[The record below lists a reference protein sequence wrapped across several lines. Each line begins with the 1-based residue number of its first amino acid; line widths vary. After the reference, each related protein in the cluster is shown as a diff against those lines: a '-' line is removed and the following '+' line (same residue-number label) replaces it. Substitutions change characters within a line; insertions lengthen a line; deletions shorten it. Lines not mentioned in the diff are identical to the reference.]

1 MSDSPRPRR
10 TRLADVAREAGTSPP
25 IASRILNRD
34 PSLTVSAELRAR
46 VLRVAKE
53 LGYRPHAGARS
64 LRLAG
69 TSALGLLLPSFLN
82 PVYTYFVR
90 GAFRRAAERDFTVLL
105 AEDVG
110 EKQAD
115 ETFARLVAA
124 GRIDG
129 LLVASAYPGHPLTT
143 MLAERGVPHVF
154 MNRGVPGSGRNVV
167 MDEERCAA
175 VAVDYLAGL
184 GHRRIAHLA
193 GPLEIEPATRRAN
206 GFRSRVAELGLDEPV
221 VVEADFLETGGRD
234 GLERILELDG
244 EVTAV
249 YTSTASQAAGALN
262 AAWRHGVAVPDDISL
277 VASGDMPLAEALV
290 PPVTTVRMPFA
301 ELGAAA
307 VDALID
313 QIEGADPVDVTVT
326 TPPEVVV
333 RESTAAPRLTPSD
346 HPRRVAR

>member
-1 MSDSPRPRR
+1 MADSSRPRR
-10 TRLADVAREAGTSPP
+10 TRLADVARAAGTSPP

-34 PSLTVSAELRAR
+34 PSLSVSAELRAR
-46 VLRVAKE
+46 VVQVAKE

-69 TSALGLLLPSFLN
+69 TGALGLLLPSFLN
-82 PVYTYFVR
+82 PVYTYIVR
-90 GAFRRAAERDFTVLL
+90 GAFQRAAERDYTVLL

-167 MDEERCAA
+167 LDEERAAA
-175 VAVDYLAGL
+175 VAVDHLASL
-184 GHRRIAHLA
+184 GHRRLAHVA
-193 GPLEIEPATRRAN
+193 GPAEIEPAARRAE
-206 GFRSRVAELGLDEPV
+206 GFRARVAELGLDEPI
-221 VVEADFLETGGRD
+221 VVEADFLETGGSQ
-234 GLERILELDG
+234 GMTRILERDG
-244 EVTAV
+244 RVTAV

-262 AAWRHGVAVPDDISL
+262 AAWRRGIVVPGDVSL
-277 VASGDMPLAEALV
+277 VASGDMPLADALV

-301 ELGAAA
+301 ELGAVA

-313 QIEGADPVDVTVT
+313 QIEGADPVDVTIT
-326 TPPEVVV
+326 SAPEVVV
-333 RESTAAPRLTPSD
+333 RESAAAPRLTPSD
-346 HPRRVAR
+346 DPRRVAR